1 MFSAQEKP
9 QHILVYYCLRLN
21 SSCKY
26 AASKILMG
34 NRFCTVRG
42 STTHVLGFVFS
53 ALYATGG
60 RRRHGIQLVVTAVSS
75 CKALTIFEEPLGLRG
90 KSSLANEKS
99 SPPRCGVNQ
108 TIYHLCPSV
117 ALYVYRYG
125 GLSHLY
131 FPASGQAV
139 VSGNVPSPSR
149 YVPSVFIT
157 HWVQP
162 SHWSSILIE
171 CC

>member
-1 MFSAQEKP
+1 MARY
-9 QHILVYYCLRLN
+9 LVCV
-21 SSCKY
+21 
-26 AASKILMG
+26 AAKQSITTRRRMISVP
-34 NRFCTVRG
+34 FT
-42 STTHVLGFVFS
+42 TTHVLGFVFS
-53 ALYATGG
+53 ALHATGG

-75 CKALTIFEEPLGLRG
+75 CKALTIFEEPLGIRG